1 MKIKNVSG
9 STKSFSFGKVFS
21 GSLANNGTA
30 TFPDTDPEAL
40 AQVAALAKVGTIDV
54 LIGPALGDLV
64 PYNSYPE
71 HILITCGDGG
81 SHQVAADS
89 ELTLAGVSFVL
100 ASGDVSGNATADATA
115 LRAAI
120 ITDGTIEGL
129 GAVLGAVISS
139 DGEDGADRA
148 SFMIDLTGVAAKD
161 LSQFDDLATDN
172 GTDPSYLY
180 ATRVAKSEG
189 SQRMVV
195 RRVVATGATASAGV
209 VVATGL
215 RDVQAVSVSIT
226 DSTGKV
232 KLVPT
237 KVTFGIPPNIG
248 SLVSLTFGPAS
259 AVPLATLTGTLT
271 GSIDGALADVSAIAL
286 STSNTYSDSA
296 VNTAVNTAITS
307 VNLQL
312 KEIQTQVNA
321 LIAAAGG
328 VGTLAATDIIT
339 LVAFGY

>member
-9 STKSFSFGKVFS
+9 STKSFSFGKVYS

-30 TFPDTDPEAL
+30 TFPDTDPEAF
-40 AQVAALAKVGTIDV
+40 AQVAALAKAGVIDV
-54 LIGPALGDLV
+54 LVGPALGDLV
-64 PYNSYPE
+64 NYNSYPE

-100 ASGDVSGNATADATA
+100 ATGDVSGNATADDTA
-115 LRAAI
+115 LRDAI
-120 ITDGTIEGL
+120 IADGTIEGL
-129 GAVLGAVISS
+129 GAVLGAVINS
-139 DGEDGADRA
+139 DGEAGADRA

-161 LSQFDDLATDN
+161 LSLFDDLATDN

-180 ATRVAKSEG
+180 ATRVAKAEG

-195 RRVVATGATASAGV
+195 RKVTATGATASAGV
-209 VVATGL
+209 VIATGL
-215 RDVQAVSVSIT
+215 RDTQSAFVTIT

-237 KVTFGIPPNIG
+237 KVVLSGPLAT
-248 SLVSLTFGPAS
+248 LTFGPAS

-271 GSIDGALADVSAIAL
+271 GSIDGALADIAAIAL
-286 STSNTYSDSA
+286 STSNTYSDAA

-307 VNLQL
+307 ANLQI
-312 KEIQTQVNA
+312 KEIQAQVNA